1 MEEKLIA
8 LLTGLGAFVSYF
20 GASVALLALFALA
33 YAKVTP
39 YREINLIANGNV
51 AAASSYSGAILGFT
65 IPLAS
70 AVSHSVGLL
79 DMIIWGIVALVVQLA
94 AFGVIRMIFPSI
106 AQDIPNNQVS
116 KGIFLGA
123 ISLVIGIINAAC
135 MTY

>member
-1 MEEKLIA
+1 MEEKLMA
-8 LLTGLGAFVSYF
+8 SLTGLGAFASYF
-20 GASVALLALFALA
+20 GAAVVLLILFALV

-79 DMIIWGIVALVVQLA
+79 DMILWGIVALVVQLA

-106 AQDIPNNQVS
+106 VQDIPNNQVS
-116 KGIFLGA
+116 KGVFLGV
-123 ISLVIGIINAAC
+123 ISLAIGIINAAC